1 MIKGKGFTTGGCV
14 TKKPYEVYF
23 CIHKK
28 GALVVNAESPEE
40 AAFFVEMLPMKTL
53 ETQIAE
59 QEVTMS
65 QIEDILADEMFYPQ
79 LRKDLDE
86 Q

>member
-1 MIKGKGFTTGGCV
+1 MIKGKGLVVGGPV

-23 CIHKK
+23 CIHRK

-40 AAFFVEMLPMKTL
+40 AAFFVENLPLKTL

-59 QEVTMS
+59 VEVTTS
-65 QIEDILADEMFYPQ
+65 QIEDILDEEMFFPQ
-79 LRKDLDE
+79 VKEEEDD
-86 Q
+86 